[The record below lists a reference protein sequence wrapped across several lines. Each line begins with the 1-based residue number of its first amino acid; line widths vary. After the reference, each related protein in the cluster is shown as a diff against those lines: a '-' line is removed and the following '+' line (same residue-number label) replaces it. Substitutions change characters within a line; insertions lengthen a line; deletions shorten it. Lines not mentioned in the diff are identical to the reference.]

1 MVKRARFHI
10 LKLSHTMEQ
19 QDINLSG
26 FAVVSTDMFTF
37 CPDNPVPGRVTRYTR
52 KGTGMQMADGTF
64 SFVISRNKRT
74 RSKLIRKLAH
84 GRVSRTIDNAIQL
97 TLKIYDTE
105 NVDFGNAIVE
115 EALCAADAVRDY
127 QHDTSI
133 EVTISKLP

>member
-1 MVKRARFHI
+1 
-10 LKLSHTMEQ
+10 
-19 QDINLSG
+19 
-26 FAVVSTDMFTF
+26 MFTF
-37 CPDNPVPGRVTRYTR
+37 CPINPVPGRTAKY
-52 KGTGMQMADGTF
+52 KKNGTGLQMSDGTF
-64 SFVISRNKRT
+64 SFVVNRYKRAQ
-74 RSKLIRKLAH
+74 SVLIKKLAH
-84 GRVSRTIDNAIQL
+84 GRVSRTIDNAVQL

>member
-10 LKLSHTMEQ
+10 LTLSHNMK
-19 QDINLSG
+19 DIHLTG
-26 FAVVSTDMFTF
+26 VAAICDDMFTF
-37 CPDNPVPGRVTRYTR
+37 CPNNPVPGRTAKY
-52 KGTGMQMADGTF
+52 KKNGTGLQMSDGTF
-64 SFVISRNKRT
+64 SFVVNRYKRAQ
-74 RSKLIRKLAH
+74 SVLIKKLAH
-84 GRVSRTIDNAIQL
+84 GRVSRTIDNAVQL

-127 QHDTSI
+127 QHDVSI

>member
-1 MVKRARFHI
+1 MVKRARVHV
-10 LKLSHTMEQ
+10 LTLSHNMN
-19 QDINLSG
+19 DIHLTG
-26 FAVVSTDMFTF
+26 VAAICDDMFSF
-37 CPDNPVPGRVTRYTR
+37 SPNNPVPGQTVKYR
-52 KGTGMQMADGTF
+52 KRGTGLQMSDGTF
-64 SFVISRNKRT
+64 TFVVSSKKRA

>member
-1 MVKRARFHI
+1 M
-10 LKLSHTMEQ
+10 S
-19 QDINLSG
+19 
-26 FAVVSTDMFTF
+26 
-37 CPDNPVPGRVTRYTR
+37 
-52 KGTGMQMADGTF
+52 DGTF
-64 SFVISRNKRT
+64 TFVEFRKMQARA
-74 RSKLIRKLAH
+74 RLIKKLAH

-115 EALCAADAVRDY
+115 EALSAADAVRDY

>member
-1 MVKRARFHI
+1 
-10 LKLSHTMEQ
+10 MEQ

-37 CPDNPVPGRVTRYTR
+37 CPDNPVPGRTPKY
-52 KGTGMQMADGTF
+52 KSAGTGMQMSDG
-64 SFVISRNKRT
+64 SFEFVVRRHKRA
-74 RSKLIRKLAH
+74 RSKLIKKLAH

-97 TLKIYDTE
+97 TLKIYDSE

-115 EALCAADAVRDY
+115 EALSAADAVRDY

>member
-1 MVKRARFHI
+1 
-10 LKLSHTMEQ
+10 ME
-19 QDINLSG
+19 DKHLTG
-26 FAVVSTDMFTF
+26 VAVISEDMFSF
-37 CPDNPVPGRVTRYTR
+37 SPNNPVPMQTVKYR
-52 KGTGMQMADGTF
+52 KRGTGLQMSDGTF
-64 SFVISRNKRT
+64 TFVVSSKKRA

>member
-10 LKLSHTMEQ
+10 LKLSHTME
-19 QDINLSG
+19 DKHLTG
-26 FAVVSTDMFTF
+26 VAVISDDMFSF
-37 CPDNPVPGRVTRYTR
+37 SPNNPVPMQTVKYR
-52 KGTGMQMADGTF
+52 KRGTGLQMSDGTF
-64 SFVISRNKRT
+64 TFVVSSKKRA

-115 EALCAADAVRDY
+115 EALSAADAVRDY

>member
-1 MVKRARFHI
+1 
-10 LKLSHTMEQ
+10 MEQ

-26 FAVVSTDMFTF
+26 FAFVSTDMFTF
-37 CPDNPVPGRVTRYTR
+37 YPDNPVPGQTVKYR
-52 KGTGMQMADGTF
+52 KRGTGLQMSDGTF
-64 SFVISRNKRT
+64 TFVVSSKKRA

>member
-1 MVKRARFHI
+1 
-10 LKLSHTMEQ
+10 
-19 QDINLSG
+19 
-26 FAVVSTDMFTF
+26 MFSF
-37 CPDNPVPGRVTRYTR
+37 SPNNPVPGQTAKYR
-52 KGTGMQMADGTF
+52 KRGTGLQMSDGTF
-64 SFVISRNKRT
+64 TFVVSSKKRT

>member
-1 MVKRARFHI
+1 
-10 LKLSHTMEQ
+10 ME
-19 QDINLSG
+19 DKHLTG
-26 FAVVSTDMFTF
+26 VAVISDDMFSF
-37 CPDNPVPGRVTRYTR
+37 NPNNPVPGQTVKYR
-52 KGTGMQMADGTF
+52 KRGTGLQMSDGTF
-64 SFVISRNKRT
+64 TFVVSSKKRT

>member
-1 MVKRARFHI
+1 MN
-10 LKLSHTMEQ
+10 Q

-26 FAVVSTDMFTF
+26 VAVISDDMFSF
-37 CPDNPVPGRVTRYTR
+37 SPNNPVPGQTVKYR
-52 KGTGMQMADGTF
+52 KRGTGLQMSDGTF
-64 SFVISRNKRT
+64 TFVVNSKKRT

-97 TLKIYDTE
+97 TLKIFDSE